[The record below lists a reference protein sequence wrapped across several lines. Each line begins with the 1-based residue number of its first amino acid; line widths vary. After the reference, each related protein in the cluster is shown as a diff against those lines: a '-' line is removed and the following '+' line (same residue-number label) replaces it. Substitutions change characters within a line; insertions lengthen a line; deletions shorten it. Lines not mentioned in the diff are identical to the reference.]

1 MSKSKK
7 FHADTPKARY
17 LKLSDG
23 TPFMYLKPIYLKSKN
38 TRRKSILTRNKVKRD
53 MDKFMELTKDAES

>member
-17 LKLSDG
+17 LKLDDG

-53 MDKFMELTKDAES
+53 MDEFLELTKDAES